1 MLHTG
6 TVVSF
11 DAFEIKRTGTGLAQL
26 TRRVMPSL
34 CYRSILVACATGMA
48 TVFGH
53 AGAAP
58 HRTPRSAPPV
68 IPISSDTR
76 LLVIAPHPDDE
87 MLAAGGLMQRV
98 RAAEGKVR
106 VVYLTDGDGYPEGVR
121 AEDHVDVPNAD
132 DYRGYG
138 RRRRREARHG
148 LEVLRLGE
156 FSSTFLS
163 FPDSGLSAL
172 MTKYWSERRTAYRSP
187 FTRLDRP
194 PRAGVLV
201 PNTEYR
207 GEDLTQELAQII
219 AGFVPTTILVPRK
232 EDQHADH
239 CASWFFTADALG
251 DVQRVRPD
259 LQIDLLTYIIHF
271 DGWPFEQDD
280 PRLPPPTGLRGGVS
294 GWIQFPINAAELKI
308 KRAALQKYES
318 QMHVMS
324 WFLAAFA
331 RTNEV
336 FSRPA
341 PAHVVLP
348 LRHSP
353 CD

>member
-1 MLHTG
+1 MA
-6 TVVSF
+6 SW
-11 DAFEIKRTGTGLAQL
+11 
-26 TRRVMPSL
+26 
-34 CYRSILVACATGMA
+34 A
-48 TVFGH
+48 TVTGFG
-53 AGAAP
+53 A
-58 HRTPRSAPPV
+58 HRPGRPSAPPLQ
-68 IPISSDTR
+68 ISSETR
-76 LLVIAPHPDDE
+76 LLVVAPHPDDE

-98 RAAEGKVR
+98 HAAQGKVR
-106 VVYLTDGDGYPEGVR
+106 IVYLTDGDGYPEGVQV
-121 AEDHVDVPNAD
+121 EDHVIAPSAD

-148 LEVLRLGE
+148 LEMLRLGE
-156 FSSTFLS
+156 SAYTFLS
-163 FPDSGLSAL
+163 FPDGGLSPL

-194 PRAGVLV
+194 PRSDILV
-201 PNTEYR
+201 PHTEYR
-207 GEDLTQELAQII
+207 GEDLTQELAQVIG
-219 AGFVPTTILVPRK
+219 GFQPTTILVPRK

-251 DVQRVRPD
+251 DVRRVRPD
-259 LQIDLLTYIIHF
+259 LSVDLLNYIIHF
-271 DGWPFEQDD
+271 DGWPFEDDD
-280 PRLPPPTGLRGGVS
+280 PRLPQPPGLRGGVS
-294 GWIQFPINAAELKI
+294 GWIRFPINAGELRT

-324 WFLAAFA
+324 WFLNGFA

-341 PAHVVLP
+341 LPHVVLP
-348 LRHSP
+348 LRRSP